1 MVGAQELNKLVHSG
15 FRGKLSHKSLESRAC
30 FPVPTSLPSEW
41 MVQQGSGQRP
51 ALPTALCQPQRGQ
64 QHEGQCRVLLLPG
77 PALPYLCLH
86 SPSSK
91 ELSLR
96 ETSGLRSAE
105 GGSWHESQEHRLH
118 GIQGCDNSDS
128 RAVTQP
134 GNVLFQ
140 LSGHRI

>member
-1 MVGAQELNKLVHSG
+1 MQPPHSFPPLGKRCQPAEPQVVGAQELNKLVHSG

-30 FPVPTSLPSEW
+30 FPVPTSLPSEG

-86 SPSSK
+86 SPAA
-91 ELSLR
+91 L
-96 ETSGLRSAE
+96 
-105 GGSWHESQEHRLH
+105 
-118 GIQGCDNSDS
+118 
-128 RAVTQP
+128 QP
-134 GNVLFQ
+134 AQ
-140 LSGHRI
+140 PQQ